1 MSYVVSPPLNKY
13 AERVCESELLLP
25 KSAFG
30 VSDSF
35 ADEIGEMVLILLE
48 LEWAH

>member
-1 MSYVVSPPLNKY
+1 MN
-13 AERVCESELLLP
+13 ELLLP

-35 ADEIGEMVLILLE
+35 ADEIGENGTHALRVGVGSLKGPGL
-48 LEWAH
+48 AGQDC

>member
-1 MSYVVSPPLNKY
+1 MSY
-13 AERVCESELLLP
+13 P

-35 ADEIGEMVLILLE
+35 ADKIGENG
-48 LEWAH
+48 AHMLRVRMGSLKGPGLAGQDC